1 MSKLKIFGIVSLALI
16 VLLVISGFIFYYFY
30 LKPMLEIKPAISQLN
45 TTEYFNESMI
55 DTLEK
60 YGNKMMKNQS
70 SLSIAIIDNGQVHY
84 YGIERKD
91 DKFITSDNSKHL
103 YQIGSISKV
112 FTSSLLAKFVVEN
125 EIKLDESIDKYI
137 GFSLPNNLKLNWK
150 ELSNHTSGLPG
161 LPKENILN
169 TLNEADN
176 PYVKYD
182 SKWLDNYLRNV
193 IEQDKSLNKKHEYSN
208 LGVAVLGN
216 SLGYFKKQSYESLC
230 EQYIFNKFQM
240 NNTFFYE
247 PKYKEKLV
255 PSYDIDNSLAT
266 IWELKAFNPT
276 GGIVSNV
283 EDLSKFMIAQLDEK
297 NAALQLTQ
305 KATLVN
311 SSKESVGL
319 GWFLLTSKLNHKV
332 LFHNGSTI
340 NYTSSLSLDLD
351 SKKGVVILSNVN
363 HMLGKKD
370 FDALNFALLKYI
382 NTFKDN

>member
-1 MSKLKIFGIVSLALI
+1 MSKLKIFGIVSFVLI
-16 VLLVISGFIFYYFY
+16 ALLVIGGFIIYHFYF
-30 LKPMLEIKPAISQLN
+30 KPALEIKPAISHMN

-60 YGNKMMKNQS
+60 YGNKMMKNRS

-84 YGIERKD
+84 YGFERKD

-112 FTSSLLAKFVVEN
+112 FTSALLAELVVNN

-161 LPKENILN
+161 LPKGGFLDALKNI
-169 TLNEADN
+169 DN

-182 SKWLDNYLRNV
+182 SKWLDNFIRNE
-193 IEQDKSLNKKHEYSN
+193 IELEKSLNKKHEYSN
-208 LGVAVLGN
+208 LGVAILGN

-230 EQYIFNKFQM
+230 EQYIFDKYQM
-240 NNTFFYE
+240 GSTFFYE
-247 PKYKEKLV
+247 PKFENKLV
-255 PSYDIDNSLAT
+255 TCLNLDESKAT
-266 IWELKAFNPT
+266 IWELKAFNPA

-283 EDLSKFMIAQLDEK
+283 EDMSKFMLAQFDTNNK
-297 NAALQLTQ
+297 AIQLTQ
-305 KATLVN
+305 QPTLIN
-311 SSKESVGL
+311 SEKERVGL
-319 GWFLLTSKLNHKV
+319 GWFILTSKIKHQV

-351 SKKGVVILSNVN
+351 SKKGIVLLSNFN
-363 HMLGKKD
+363 SMIEKNQLD
-370 FDALNFALLKYI
+370 QLNFAILRYI
-382 NTFKDN
+382 NSLK